1 MVEKGGTGINEIKTD
16 ACYLGDLVTV
26 SYKHIVTK
34 TFFWKLQHA
43 GGDTIFGKSG
53 EELELLVQR

>member
-34 TFFWKLQHA
+34 TFF
-43 GGDTIFGKSG
+43 
-53 EELELLVQR
+53 